1 MQSNPAATVAGHE
14 PRRFIVAA
22 ADAGRR
28 IDAVVAESLGLG
40 RRGATRLLQN
50 VRRNGRR
57 VRKGD
62 RLTVGDEILL
72 HDLAAMVLSD
82 RWAGTGPTPPTGSAP
97 SNPAG
102 GEDRGPAELADPPV
116 ILRATASVL
125 VVDKPSG
132 LPSVAIAGRGGPS
145 LASWAAATQPASAG
159 RGGPGEH
166 GLAHRLDTPTSGLV
180 LIALTDQAHTSLRR
194 QFTRREIEKT
204 YLALVHGEIDEP
216 FEIEAPIGQ
225 HRKSR
230 RRMRTAESPR
240 TIERHAARPAST
252 SIQPIEQF
260 AGFTVVRATS
270 RTGMRPTRSS
280 ATISTAERRSPGSEP
295 SFCTRARCAGAI
307 PTRAKSPPTTPPSR
321 HAGPRCG
328 KHCASCTDG
337 APGPGARELRPSD
350 SCRPR
355 SPSNT
360 GCICSGRC
368 PRPR

>member
-1 MQSNPAATVAGHE
+1 VGPVQSNPAATVAGHE
-14 PRRFIVAA
+14 PRRFIIAA

-28 IDAVVAESLGLG
+28 IDEVVAESLGLG
-40 RRGATRLLQN
+40 RRGATRLLHD

-72 HDLAAMVLSD
+72 PDLAAMALSE
-82 RWAGTGPTPPTGSAP
+82 RWAGTGPTPPPGSAP

-102 GEDRGPAELADPPV
+102 GEDRGPAELAAPPV

-180 LIALTDQAHTSLRR
+180 LIALTDQAYTSLRR

-230 RRMRTAESPR
+230 RRMRTAEDPR

-260 AGFTVVRATS
+260 AGFSVVRATS
-270 RTGMRPTRSS
+270 RTGMRHQVRVHLS
-280 ATISTAERRSPGSEP
+280 
-295 SFCTRARCAGAI
+295 
-307 PTRAKSPPTTPPSR
+307 
-321 HAGPRCG
+321 HAGHPLVGDDLYGGTPVAGIGAFLLHAGTLRWRDPDSG
-328 KHCASCTDG
+328 EVATDD
-337 APGPGARELRPSD
+337 APEPARWAGVREALRKL
-350 SCRPR
+350 R
-355 SPSNT
+355 
-360 GCICSGRC
+360 
-368 PRPR
+368 